1 MNSIARLLASLLLVA
16 FAGRA
21 AAQLPGRGGL
31 ESAPG
36 VAFSGAMLRF
46 LGEHKAFIADVNIGT
61 KNQRGDMVLLPGK
74 LTFHDGLSRL
84 ELNLAKLE
92 AGRLPPVVAESLK
105 AAGMGEL
112 VILTRPEKKLT
123 YFIYPGMQAYA
134 ETPAREE
141 QSAEAAK
148 ALKLETTRVGEE
160 TLAGHPCIKNRV
172 AITDAQG
179 KTQEATTWNATDLR
193 GFPVAIEA
201 TDKGTQV
208 TLFFSNVRFGPPPGT
223 AFELPR
229 DLRKYADTREMMREA
244 MMKLLGGGAPK

>member
-1 MNSIARLLASLLLVA
+1 MNCLARLLASVLLVA
-16 FAGRA
+16 LTSGA

-31 ESAPG
+31 DGAPG

-61 KNQRGDMVLLPGK
+61 KSERGGTVLLPGK
-74 LTFHDGLSRL
+74 LAFHDGLSRL
-84 ELNLAKLE
+84 ELNLAKME
-92 AGRLPPVVAESLK
+92 AGRVPPVVAESLK

-112 VILTRPEKKLT
+112 VILTRPEKKLS
-123 YFIYPGMQAYA
+123 YLIYPGMQAYA

-141 QSAEAAK
+141 QSAESAK

-160 TLAGHPCIKNRV
+160 TLGGHPCIKNRV
-172 AITDAQG
+172 VITDAQG

-193 GFPVAIEA
+193 NFPVAIEA

-208 TLFFSNVRFGPPPGT
+208 TLFFSNVRFGPPPSS

-244 MMKLLGGGAPK
+244 IMKLLGGGAPK